1 MYSPRLNIEHLDPP
15 AHGGIDLEEFRRLG
29 LDPTRI
35 LDFSVSVNPYG
46 PPPGIR
52 EAMMQADIA
61 AYPDSKSTLFREKL
75 AAKLQIDAGQI
86 IAGSGST
93 ELIRLAAT
101 AFFGPEHTVIIP
113 QPTYGEYETACQ
125 LTGARIQK
133 PWMLGEPGFRLSL
146 GRMKELITEYRPRG
160 LFLCNPNNPTGEY
173 LPREAVN
180 HLLYNAAQ
188 SIIVLD
194 EAYVAFTDNP
204 WNSLELTETGRL
216 IIVRSLTK
224 DFALPGLRL
233 GYALA
238 DKQLISV
245 LDRIKPP
252 WNVSAPAQ
260 AAASFILDQDSY
272 LAESAGR
279 LREARAFL
287 ASGLQQLGFSI
298 VPSAANFFLVQAG
311 DAPGFRRALLKQG
324 FLVRDCTS
332 FGLPSYVRLAPR
344 SMPECEKLL
353 AAIDT
358 PEVRRY
364 AR

>member
-1 MYSPRLNIEHLDPP
+1 MYSPRLNIEHMTPP

-29 LDPTRI
+29 LDPTRV

-52 EAMMQADIA
+52 EAMMEADIA
-61 AYPDSKSTLFREKL
+61 AYPDSKSTIFREKL
-75 AAKLQIDAGQI
+75 AAKLQAEPDNI

-101 AFFGPEHTVIIP
+101 AFFGPEHTVVIP

-125 LTGARIQK
+125 LTGTRIQK
-133 PWMLGEPGFRLSL
+133 PWMLGEPDFRLNL
-146 GRMKELITEYRPRG
+146 GRIKELVTEYQVRG

-180 HLLYNAAQ
+180 HLLYQAAR
-188 SIIVLD
+188 SVVILD
-194 EAYVAFTDNP
+194 EAYVAFTENP
-204 WNSLELTETGRL
+204 WNSLELIETGHL

-238 DKQLISV
+238 DKSLISV
-245 LDRIKPP
+245 LARIKPP

-260 AAASFILDQDSY
+260 AAATFILEQDGY
-272 LAESAGR
+272 LQECTGK
-279 LREARAFL
+279 LREARVFL
-287 ASGLQQLGFSI
+287 VSGLQQLGFTTI
-298 VPSAANFFLVQAG
+298 ASAANFFMVKAG
-311 DAPGFRRALLKQG
+311 NAAAFRLALLKQG

-332 FGLPSYVRLAPR
+332 FGLPSHIRLAPR
-344 SMPECEKLL
+344 TMPECEKLL

-358 PEVRRY
+358 PEVRHY
-364 AR
+364 AG

>member
-1 MYSPRLNIEHLDPP
+1 MYLPRPNIEHL
-15 AHGGIDLEEFRRLG
+15 AVTVHGGIDHEEFQRLG
-29 LDPTRI
+29 LDPTRV

-52 EAMMQADIA
+52 EAMLRADIA
-61 AYPDSKSTLFREKL
+61 AYPDSQSTLFREKI
-75 AAKLQIDAGQI
+75 AGKLQIEPDNI
-86 IAGSGST
+86 ITGSGST

-133 PWMLGEPGFRLSL
+133 PWMLGEPGFRLNL
-146 GRMKELITEYRPRG
+146 GRMKELITEYQPRG

-180 HLLYNAAQ
+180 HLLYHAAQ

-238 DKQLISV
+238 DKSLISV

-272 LAESAGR
+272 LAECTGR
-279 LREARAFL
+279 LREARTFL
-287 ASGLQQLGFSI
+287 ISGLQQLGFPI
-298 VPSAANFFLVQAG
+298 VPSAANFFLAQVSDAAG
-311 DAPGFRRALLKQG
+311 CRLALLKQG

-332 FGLPSYVRLAPR
+332 FGLPAYIRLAPR
-344 SMPECEKLL
+344 TMPECAKFL